1 MAYRIAVDIGGTFSD
16 IAVECPDGSV
26 VLEKAPSTPGDPVAG
41 VLAALDEAAS
51 AAGATRR
58 AILEAAEVFIYTS
71 TKAINAVV
79 TGATARTGFVTTAGH
94 PDILLLREG
103 GRTDPFDY
111 TVPFPNPLVP
121 RRFTYEV
128 AERVDPAG
136 RVLDP
141 LDPASLERLAAA
153 IARDGVEA
161 VAVCLLWSIVN
172 PAHERAVGDFLAE
185 RFPDLP
191 VTLSHQLNP
200 CLREYRRASSACLDA
215 ALKPLMSVHLSA
227 FEARLRAEG
236 FAGTA
241 LAVTSKGGVIPM
253 AAMARAPIHALNSGP
268 AMAPV
273 AGQVLAR
280 ADAGTDTA
288 IVIDTGGTTFDV
300 SLVREGTLPVT
311 AELWIGGRYRGHIT
325 GFPSVDVASVGAGG
339 GSIARVDDGGLLHVG
354 PASAGAVPGPACYG
368 RGGTAPTVTD
378 AALVLGYID
387 PATFLGGRMPLDPA
401 LARDALEPLAAAL
414 EISVDETAAA
424 ILEVA
429 GEQMVQAIEEVTIRR
444 GIDPATAVLVAGG
457 GAAGLQAVD
466 LGRRLDCRAVLFP
479 AIAPVMS
486 AVGALLSD
494 MLREVRVTRFARLED
509 LTEADLAAIG
519 TALQDRIAAEMDGDP
534 GTPTLE
540 YFLEGRYQRQ
550 IWEIE
555 IPLGSRLPAVADLG
569 AVRAAFD
576 RMHARLYGIGDERS
590 AVEVVSWGLRA
601 RTVQRTGRGLP
612 EAPAARMAD
621 GTPPRRRRAIFP
633 GIGAVEVPVLDPS
646 EIGARVPGPV
656 IVESAYTTIVIPPGA
671 DIAATRHGLMATL
684 RATVGEHGSRENA
697 A

>member
-215 ALKPLMSVHLSA
+215 ALKPLMSAHLSA

-601 RTVQRTGRGLP
+601 RTVQRTGQGLP

-621 GTPPRRRRAIFP
+621 GAPPRRRKAVFP
-633 GIGAVEVPVLDPS
+633 GIGAVEVPVLGPS

-671 DIAATRHGLMATL
+671 DIAATRHGLMATV